1 MKRAQLW
8 PIAIVLVL
16 LITVGANL
24 WVMRIASADPSF
36 AIEPDYYAQAV
47 RWDSTLAQ
55 QARNRA
61 LGWRLEPTLRRDAGG
76 GADLRV
82 RVVDAGGV
90 GIHDATVLVTAFA
103 VARSAR
109 RMEIALVPGLDGYSG
124 HVDAAKAHAGR
135 WELRFDVRRG
145 ADRLTSTQR
154 VVLGTTGAV
163 PAPQSQ

>member
-8 PIAIVLVL
+8 PIGIVAVL
-16 LITVGANL
+16 LVTVGANF
-24 WVMRIASADPSF
+24 WVMRIANADPSF

-47 RWDSTLAQ
+47 LWDSTLAQ

-61 LGWRLEPTLRRDAGG
+61 LGWRLESSLRRDTSG

-90 GIHDATVLVTAFA
+90 GIHDATVRVTAFA
-103 VARSAR
+103 VARSTR
-109 RMEIALVPGLDGYSG
+109 RLEIALAPGRDGYSG

-135 WELRFDVRRG
+135 WELRFEVRRG

-154 VVLGTTGAV
+154 VLLATTGA
-163 PAPQSQ
+163 APGAQ